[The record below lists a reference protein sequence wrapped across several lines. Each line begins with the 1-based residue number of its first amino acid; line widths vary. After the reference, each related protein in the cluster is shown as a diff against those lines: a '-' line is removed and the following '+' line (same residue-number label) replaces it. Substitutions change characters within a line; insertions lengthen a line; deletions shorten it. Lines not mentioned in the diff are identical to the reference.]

1 MTGESMT
8 SRRASCDDGAV
19 PPPVTPVRRVEP
31 ATISKTQ
38 DPITVTANSP
48 TAAELTALARTDR
61 PLADTVR
68 RAQSAFGDL
77 TTAGGHI
84 TVSNVAG
91 NGNFPVITVVPP
103 GFDPSKPAKVQTH
116 YPGDRTSAAEANSGG
131 PLAMRELMKADPQR
145 VFVLPEAR
153 ANVGGNGTDWNN
165 AIDQGQTTRAA
176 LANAGVSNVGEK
188 TVSGHSAGGRALA
201 NVMKN
206 GKLDAD
212 HVVLLDCLYEPAA
225 STIRDS
231 LVANKKVNH
240 VTVVLGSNDP
250 SRAATMVAALP
261 GRSDKVTVHP
271 LNGNGAHETV
281 LRYFIDGSR
290 LPSAGGGDSF
300 SAR

>member
-1 MTGESMT
+1 
-8 SRRASCDDGAV
+8 V
-19 PPPVTPVRRVEP
+19 PPVTPVRQAAP
-31 ATISKTQ
+31 PTISKSTE
-38 DPITVTANSP
+38 PITVTANSP
-48 TAAELTALARTDR
+48 TPAELKVLARTDR

-77 TTAGGHI
+77 TAAGGHV
-84 TVSNVAG
+84 TVSNIAG
-91 NGNFPVITVVPP
+91 NGNFPVVTVVPP

-116 YPGDRTSAAEANSGG
+116 YHGDRTSAAEANSGG

-153 ANVGGNGTDWNN
+153 ANVGGNSTDWNN
-165 AIDQGQTTRAA
+165 ALDQGQTTRAA
-176 LANAGVSNVGEK
+176 LANAGVANVGEK

-225 STIRDS
+225 TTLRES
-231 LVANKKVNH
+231 LVANKKVKQ
-240 VTVVLGSNDP
+240 VTVVLGSNEP
-250 SRAATMVAALP
+250 SRADAMVAALP
-261 GRSDKVTVHP
+261 GRSDKVTVRP

-290 LPSAGGGDSF
+290 LPSAGGSDSWTP
-300 SAR
+300 R